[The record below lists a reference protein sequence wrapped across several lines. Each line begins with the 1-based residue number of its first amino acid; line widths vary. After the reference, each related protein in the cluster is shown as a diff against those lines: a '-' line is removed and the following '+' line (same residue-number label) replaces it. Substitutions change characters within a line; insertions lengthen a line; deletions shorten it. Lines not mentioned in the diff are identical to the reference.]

1 MKQNYRAVS
10 ESVDDFVHES
20 PWKAI
25 TVAALGGIVI
35 GMLAAR

>member
-1 MKQNYRAVS
+1 MKQKYRTVS
-10 ESVDDFVHES
+10 ESADDFVHES